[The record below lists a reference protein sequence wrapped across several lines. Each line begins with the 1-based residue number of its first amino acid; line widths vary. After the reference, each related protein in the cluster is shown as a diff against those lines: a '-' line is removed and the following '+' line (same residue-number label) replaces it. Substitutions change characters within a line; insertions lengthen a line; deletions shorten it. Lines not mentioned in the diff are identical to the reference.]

1 METKANYVA
10 VGGFVLICLLGLVVT
25 LLWLAG
31 AQYSQ
36 EYEYFQTSFKGPVT
50 GLGNGTTVRYNG
62 IDVGR
67 VTDLKFDPNDPQKVI
82 AMLQVKPALNIRED
96 SEASIES
103 QGLTGGSYVEISGG
117 TKKSKGLVPAY
128 SGQIPFIKS
137 SPSTLQQLEESAP
150 ELFDKLNHAADK
162 INVLLSPNNMKNFS
176 GILGNLNDVTAN
188 LNKITAP
195 LAKDMP
201 ELDATIKNVAQASA
215 KLGPTLTDADES
227 VKKFGKL
234 SGDADAFVNGAG
246 LSQLTD
252 LLREARGLVASLTR
266 LSNELDRQPTKLL
279 FGDRHKGYTPK

>member
-10 VGGFVLICLLGLVVT
+10 VGAFVLICVVGVVVT

-67 VTDLKFDPNDPQKVI
+67 VTDLRFDPNDPQKVI
-82 AMLQVKPALNIRED
+82 AMLQVKPDLRIRQD

-117 TKKSKGLVPAY
+117 TKKSPELAPTY
-128 SGQIPFIKS
+128 RGQAPFIKS
-137 SPSTLQQLEESAP
+137 KPSTLQQLEQSAP

-162 INVLLSPNNMKNFS
+162 INTLLSPENVKNFS
-176 GILGNLNDVTAN
+176 GILANFNATSKNLTE
-188 LNKITAP
+188 ITTP
-195 LAKDMP
+195 LARRSGDI
-201 ELDATIKNVAQASA
+201 DAMIVNLSRASQ
-215 KLGPTLTDADES
+215 KLEPTLADADDS

-234 SGDADAFVNGAG
+234 SADADAFVNGEG
-246 LSQLTD
+246 LSQLSD

>member
-10 VGGFVLICLLGLVVT
+10 VGAFVLICVFGVVVT

-31 AQYSQ
+31 VQYSQ

-82 AMLQVKPALNIRED
+82 AMLQVKPLLGIRQN

-117 TKKSKGLVPAY
+117 TKKADELKPVAP
-128 SGQIPFIKS
+128 GQIPFIKS
-137 SPSTLQQLEESAP
+137 KPSTLQQLEQSAP

-162 INVLLSPNNMKNFS
+162 INVLLSDKNMKNFS
-176 GILGNLNDVTAN
+176 GILANLNVTTAN
-188 LNKITAP
+188 LDKITTP
-195 LAKDMP
+195 LAKDA
-201 ELDATIKNVAQASA
+201 DQIDVTIRNVSAASA
-215 KLGPTLTDADES
+215 KLGPTLSDADDT
-227 VKKFGKL
+227 VKKYGKL
-234 SGDADAFVNGAG
+234 ANDADAFVNGEG
-246 LSQLTD
+246 LNQLT
-252 LLREARGLVASLTR
+252 
-266 LSNELDRQPTKLL
+266 
-279 FGDRHKGYTPK
+279 

>member
-10 VGGFVLICLLGLVVT
+10 VGAFVLICVVGLVVT

-36 EYEYFQTSFKGPVT
+36 EYEYYQTSFKGPVT

-67 VTDLKFDPNDPQKVI
+67 VTELKFDPNDPQKVI
-82 AMLQVKPALNIRED
+82 AMLQVKPDLNIRED

-117 TKKSKGLVPAY
+117 TKNSPVLAPAYGGQVPAIKSK
-128 SGQIPFIKS
+128 
-137 SPSTLQQLEESAP
+137 PSTLQQLEQSAP

-162 INVLLSPNNMKNFS
+162 INALLSPENVRNFS
-176 GILGNLNDVTAN
+176 GILSNFNATSKNLTE
-188 LNKITAP
+188 ITTP
-195 LAKDMP
+195 LARRSGDI
-201 ELDATIKNVAQASA
+201 DAIVVNLSEASR
-215 KLGPTLTDADES
+215 KLTPTLADADDS

-234 SGDADAFVNGAG
+234 SADADAFVNGEG
-246 LSQLTD
+246 LSQVSD

>member
-10 VGGFVLICLLGLVVT
+10 VGAFVLICVFGVVVT

-67 VTDLKFDPNDPQKVI
+67 VTDLRFDPNDPQKVI
-82 AMLQVKPALNIRED
+82 AMLQVKPDLRIRQD

-117 TKKSKGLVPAY
+117 TKKSPELAPTY
-128 SGQIPFIKS
+128 RGQAPFIKS
-137 SPSTLQQLEESAP
+137 RPSTLQQLEQSAP

-162 INVLLSPNNMKNFS
+162 INALLSPENVKNFS
-176 GILGNLNDVTAN
+176 GILSNFNATSKNLTE
-188 LNKITAP
+188 ITTP
-195 LAKDMP
+195 LAKRSGDI
-201 ELDATIKNVAQASA
+201 DAMIVNLSQASRR
-215 KLGPTLTDADES
+215 LEPTL
-227 VKKFGKL
+227 
-234 SGDADAFVNGAG
+234 ADA
-246 LSQLTD
+246 
-252 LLREARGLVASLTR
+252 
-266 LSNELDRQPTKLL
+266 
-279 FGDRHKGYTPK
+279 

>member
-10 VGGFVLICLLGLVVT
+10 VGAFVLICVLGVVVT

-67 VTDLKFDPNDPQKVI
+67 VTDLHFDPNDPQKVI
-82 AMLQVKPALNIRED
+82 AMLQVKPDLHIRQD

-117 TKKSKGLVPAY
+117 TKKSPELVRTY
-128 SGQIPFIKS
+128 GGQAPFIKS
-137 SPSTLQQLEESAP
+137 KPSTLQQLEQSAP

-162 INVLLSPNNMKNFS
+162 INALLSPENVKNFS
-176 GILGNLNDVTAN
+176 GILSNFNMTSKNLTE
-188 LNKITAP
+188 ITTP
-195 LAKDMP
+195 LARRSGDI
-201 ELDATIKNVAQASA
+201 DAMIVNLSHASQ
-215 KLGPTLTDADES
+215 KLEPTLADADDS

-234 SGDADAFVNGAG
+234 SADADAFVNGEG
-246 LSQLTD
+246 LSQLSD

>member
-10 VGGFVLICLLGLVVT
+10 VGAFVLICVFGVVVT

-31 AQYSQ
+31 VQYSQ

-67 VTDLKFDPNDPQKVI
+67 VTDLHFDPADPQKVV
-82 AMLQVKPALNIRED
+82 AMLQVKPALHIRTD

-117 TKKSKGLVPAY
+117 TKKADELKPPAP
-128 SGQIPFIKS
+128 GQIPFIKS
-137 SPSTLQQLEESAP
+137 KPSTLQQLEQSAP

-162 INVLLSPNNMKNFS
+162 INVLLSPENMKNFS
-176 GILGNLNDVTAN
+176 GILGNLNVTTAN
-188 LNKITAP
+188 LNKITTP
-195 LAKDMP
+195 LAKDAP
-201 ELDATIKNVAQASA
+201 EIDTTIKNVARASA
-215 KLGPTLTDADES
+215 ELGPTLADADQS

-234 SGDADAFVNGAG
+234 SSDADAFVNGEG
-246 LSQLTD
+246 LNQLTD
-252 LLREARGLVASLTR
+252 LLRETRGLVASLTR

>member
-10 VGGFVLICLLGLVVT
+10 VGAFVLICVVGLVVT

-67 VTDLKFDPNDPQKVI
+67 VTDLRFDPNDPQKVI
-82 AMLQVKPALNIRED
+82 AMLQVKPDLRIRQD

-117 TKKSKGLVPAY
+117 TKKSPELAPTY
-128 SGQIPFIKS
+128 RGQAPFIKS
-137 SPSTLQQLEESAP
+137 RPSTLQQLEQSAP

-162 INVLLSPNNMKNFS
+162 INALLSPENMKNFS
-176 GILGNLNDVTAN
+176 GILANFNATSKNLTE
-188 LNKITAP
+188 ITAP
-195 LAKDMP
+195 LARRSGDI
-201 ELDATIKNVAQASA
+201 DAMIANLSRASQ
-215 KLGPTLTDADES
+215 KLEPTLADTDDS

-234 SGDADAFVNGAG
+234 SADADAFVNGEG
-246 LSQLTD
+246 LNQLSD